1 MNRELQELEEKGLTR
16 LDYRIEDSVVAPIR
30 DRILQKL
37 SETES
42 SNQQGNA
49 KSAKVKNLSK
59 NKNIM
64 GPLIPQALIEKLNEL
79 VDHRALVKS
88 PPHHQ
93 ILLTLPYQ
101 KVMGGQ
107 CTNWEIPSNIWHT
120 DVPRAKSLGIPGIQ
134 IFVFLDQVK
143 SRSGGTLLVEGTHR
157 LLNNHAHM
165 SSKRFKQLLK
175 REPYF
180 NNLMDNQKP
189 NLNSLLTEYDQV
201 DGVPVKV
208 TELTGQPGE
217 VFVADL
223 RLLHTLSDNTSSQT
237 RIMMTQRFL
246 FEDRK
251 EILEQL
257 WNRKAVQT
265 REN

>member
-1 MNRELQELEEKGLTR
+1 MNRELQELKEKGLTR

-49 KSAKVKNLSK
+49 KFAKVKNLSK

-120 DVPRAKSLGIPGIQ
+120 DVQRAKSLGIPGIQ

>member
-1 MNRELQELEEKGLTR
+1 MNRERQELEDKGLTR

-30 DRILQKL
+30 ERILRKL
-37 SETES
+37 SETKN
-42 SNQQGNA
+42 SNPLDNA
-49 KSAKVKNLSK
+49 KPAKLKSLQKSEG
-59 NKNIM
+59 IM
-64 GPLIPQALIEKLNEL
+64 GPLISQELKQQLNKL
-79 VDHRALVKS
+79 VDNRSLVRL

-101 KVMGGQ
+101 KIMGGQ
-107 CTNWEIPSNIWHT
+107 CTNWEIPSNVWHT

-180 NNLMDNQKP
+180 NDLMNNQKP
-189 NLNSLLTEYDQV
+189 NPIKLLAEHHQIG
-201 DGVPVKV
+201 GVPVKV

-223 RLLHTLSDNTSSQT
+223 RLLHTVSDNASSQT
-237 RIMMTQRFL
+237 RIMMTQRFF
-246 FEDRK
+246 FEDRR
-251 EILEQL
+251 EMLEHL
-257 WNRKAVQT
+257 WSDKALQT
-265 REN
+265 PAS